1 MKLHSFA
8 RSIDSS
14 HTLIHIKNAFEA
26 QTVYRNHLPTIQIF
40 QTINDKKQRDK
51 KLRLMSLGKD
61 PENTNVLVK
70 GDKPLTIDGMKGFIE
85 MIENL

>member
-14 HTLIHIKNAFEA
+14 HKLTHLKNAFEA

-40 QTINDKKQRDK
+40 QTISDKK
-51 KLRLMSLGKD
+51 
-61 PENTNVLVK
+61 
-70 GDKPLTIDGMKGFIE
+70 
-85 MIENL
+85 